1 MSENE
6 KKKYSITI
14 NGIVYP
20 ILTDEPEE
28 YVNKVEYYLNTRIR
42 DSKSRSGMHLSD
54 STTLAMLAI
63 GVTDE
68 LFKTQKQFNSMHADA
83 ERLVGEYDKVC
94 QENKEYLEQIEAL
107 EAKVDE
113 LRQTVLLLQA
123 KLQ

>member
-1 MSENE
+1 MSE
-6 KKKYSITI
+6 KRKYSISI

-20 ILTDEPEE
+20 ILTDESEE

-42 DSKSRSGMHLSD
+42 DTKSRTGMHLPD

-68 LFKTQKQFNSMHADA
+68 LFKTQKQFNSMRADA

-94 QENKEYLEQIEAL
+94 QENKEYVEQIEAL
-107 EAKVDE
+107 EAQIDE
-113 LRQTVLLLQA
+113 LRQTVVRLQA

>member
-1 MSENE
+1 MSE
-6 KKKYSITI
+6 KRKYSINL
-14 NGIVYP
+14 NGTMYP
-20 ILTDEPEE
+20 ILTDEPAE

-42 DSKSRSGMHLSD
+42 DSKSRTGMHLPD

-68 LFKTQKQFNSMHADA
+68 LFKTQKQFNAMKSDA

-94 QENKEYLEQIEAL
+94 GENKEYIEQIESL
-107 EAKVDE
+107 EAQIDE
-113 LRQTVLLLQA
+113 LRKTIFQLQA